1 MVMLWGATILFYYI
15 ELHIQEYISN
25 KKNGTP
31 IQLLKKTLH
40 HYTNNQ
46 PKKTTTRYKR
56 IVDTNIETSIHWNN

>member
-40 HYTNNQ
+40 HYTNNR
-46 PKKTTTRYKR
+46 PMKHDHSKTLYKGLAQC
-56 IVDTNIETSIHWNN
+56 IIGD